1 MGQKVNPHGLRV
13 GVIKNWDSRWF
24 VSKKEFGDTL
34 VSDHK
39 IREYVKT
46 KLQGAG
52 VPRIEIERDSARVR
66 VFIQCAKPGIVIGF
80 HGAEIEK
87 LRAELEAMVGRPV
100 VVNVIEIKNPDI
112 NAQLVAE
119 SIAAQLEKRVSF
131 RRAMKLA
138 IGRTM
143 RLGVKGIKVSCAG
156 RLAGAE
162 IARTEHYHEGT
173 IPLQTLRA
181 DIDYGFWEANTTYG
195 KIGVKV
201 WIYKGE
207 VLAETANEG
216 RRNDRNDRRPRRND
230 RNNDRRQGGRDGR
243 REGRPFRKNAEEGN
257 K

>member
-24 VSKKEFGDTL
+24 VNDKDFGDTL

-39 IREYVKT
+39 VREYVKN
-46 KLQGAG
+46 KLQSAG
-52 VPRIEIERDSARVR
+52 VPKVEIERDSARVR
-66 VFIQCAKPGIVIGF
+66 VFIQCAKPGVVIGF

-143 RLGVKGIKVSCAG
+143 RLGAKGIKVACSG
-156 RLAGAE
+156 RLGGAE
-162 IARTEHYHEGT
+162 IARSEHYHEGT
-173 IPLQTLRA
+173 IPLQTIRA
-181 DIDYGFWEANTTYG
+181 DIDYGFYEANTTYG

-207 VLAETANEG
+207 VLAENAQNEG
-216 RRNDRNDRRPRRND
+216 RRDRQDRRPRRND
-230 RNNDRRQGGRDGR
+230 NNRRPQNRDGQR
-243 REGRPFRKNAEEGN
+243 RPFKKNAEEGN

>member
-24 VSKKEFGDTL
+24 VADKDFGDTL
-34 VSDHK
+34 VSDNK

-52 VPRIEIERDSARVR
+52 VPRIEIERDQARVR
-66 VFIQCAKPGIVIGF
+66 VFIQCAKPGVVIGF

-119 SIAAQLEKRVSF
+119 SISAQLEKRVSF

-138 IGRTM
+138 IGRSM
-143 RLGVKGIKVSCAG
+143 RLGVKGIKVSCSG
-156 RLAGAE
+156 RLGGAE
-162 IARTEHYHEGT
+162 IARSEHYHEGT

-207 VLAETANEG
+207 VLAENAQAQ
-216 RRNDRNDRRPRRND
+216 RSDRQERRPRRND
-230 RNNDRRQGGRDGR
+230 NNRRPQNRDGR
-243 REGRPFRKNAEEGN
+243 RDGRSFRKNTEEGN

>member
-24 VSKKEFGDTL
+24 VSDKDFGDTL
-34 VSDHK
+34 VSDNQ
-39 IREYVKT
+39 IREYVKA

-52 VPRIEIERDSARVR
+52 VPRIEIERDAARVR
-66 VFIQCAKPGIVIGF
+66 VFIQCAKPGVVIGF

-87 LRAELEAMVGRPV
+87 LRAELEAMAGRPV

-143 RLGVKGIKVSCAG
+143 RLGVKGIKVSCSG
-156 RLAGAE
+156 RLGGAE
-162 IARTEHYHEGT
+162 IARSEHYHEGT

-207 VLAETANEG
+207 VLAESLNNRKSDRPERRQ
-216 RRNDRNDRRPRRND
+216 RRNDNNRRPANGRRD
-230 RNNDRRQGGRDGR
+230 GGRG
-243 REGRPFRKNAEEGN
+243 FRKNAEEGT